1 MMPATTLSTSLATFV
16 SQNRGANQRQRIKDG
31 VKICFQILFVW
42 AMLISIIMYFGAKPL
57 VEIISGSSQLEV
69 INTGSKYLI
78 LNAPFHFILGVLLIL
93 RNALQGLGMKIVH
106 LYLVLLSL

>member
-1 MMPATTLSTSLATFV
+1 MAIVLSGTVILQKAINHFGFLTIAGHTTARKSMPLYDASNHLVSTSLATFV

-57 VEIISGSSQLEV
+57 VEIISGSSQLGGDQYRFKN
-69 INTGSKYLI
+69 I
-78 LNAPFHFILGVLLIL
+78 
-93 RNALQGLGMKIVH
+93 
-106 LYLVLLSL
+106 